1 MSAEVLQSLECE
13 EKEFCKVCYTIIQDW
28 IKFFAR
34 YLHFSVDSRKSI
46 VSYFITKVG
55 LGLLK
60 RILDDSPRQI
70 ELLLGD
76 EESSSSLQTQK
87 NSHDDGEEVEVEK

>member
-1 MSAEVLQSLECE
+1 MQG
-13 EKEFCKVCYTIIQDW
+13 KI
-28 IKFFAR
+28 
-34 YLHFSVDSRKSI
+34 HFIVDSRKSI